1 MIHFGV
7 SDLFIFIDFYTP
19 AARPYNDFHRFFS
32 ETVESVGDNMPKER
46 E

>member
-7 SDLFIFIDFYTP
+7 SDFFIDFYTP
-19 AARPYNDFHRFFS
+19 GGHTTIFTDFS
-32 ETVESVGDNMPKER
+32 GTVESVGDNKPKER